1 MMSMKKIG
9 VLGYQ
14 GDLRFHV
21 EKTQQALEK
30 NNIDG
35 IVKIV
40 KRPKEI
46 EEVDALIIS
55 GGESTVMGAIA
66 KKIGALET
74 IKNKI
79 KQNIP
84 VLGTCAGTIFLAKIT
99 YDKIVGNTNQPILEI
114 LDVEVER
121 NSYGPQK
128 DSFEATIDIPEIGD
142 LPFKGIFIRAP
153 IIKNPGGNVKVLGK
167 FNDDIVA
174 IRQDNIIA
182 TTFHPEISDDTR
194 IHEYFVNLLKN

>member
-1 MMSMKKIG
+1 MKIIG

-21 EKTQQALEK
+21 EKAKQALEK
-30 NNIDG
+30 NKIEG
-35 IVKIV
+35 SVKIV
-40 KRPKEI
+40 KKPKEI
-46 EEVDALIIS
+46 EEIDALIIS

-66 KKIGALET
+66 KKVGALAT
-74 IKNKI
+74 IKKKI
-79 KQNIP
+79 EQNIP
-84 VLGTCAGTIFLAKIT
+84 VLGTCAGAIFLAKIV
-99 YDKIVGNTNQPILEI
+99 YDKIVGKTNQPILEI

-128 DSFEATIDIPEIGD
+128 DSFEATLDIPEIGD
-142 LPFKGIFIRAP
+142 IPFKGIFIRAP
-153 IIKNPGGNVKVLGK
+153 TIKNPAANVKILAK

-174 IRQDNIIA
+174 VRQNNIIA
-182 TTFHPEISDDTR
+182 TTFHPEISDDIR